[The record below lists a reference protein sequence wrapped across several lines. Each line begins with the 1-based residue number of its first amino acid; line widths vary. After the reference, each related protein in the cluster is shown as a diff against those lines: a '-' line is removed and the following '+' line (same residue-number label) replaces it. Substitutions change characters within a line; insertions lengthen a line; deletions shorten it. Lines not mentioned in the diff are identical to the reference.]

1 LDIPADAGQRLPA
14 RSPAGASQAGPTA
27 AGGSDTVSD
36 FLLGVDLLKRYPVI
50 VAPPLIAMCVVFV
63 AGVLLFGG
71 AIGLFAAG
79 GLAGRGPGV
88 VGAALGSVVLV
99 LMFMAIAMAVNLI
112 SSAVVVVMA
121 DDALTA
127 RAPSLAS
134 AYGRVVARLPDVMG
148 ACVLSAV
155 IIGITSI
162 LLIIPGLIAAF
173 FLMFA
178 LPAVL
183 LDGARPM
190 EGLRRSARLVRDNV
204 GRTLGLVAG
213 AVVASVVLWVISI
226 VLHGVA
232 VVGQLASMLL
242 GGVLVAYLT
251 TVAVR
256 VFQTLPRSSR

>member
-1 LDIPADAGQRLPA
+1 
-14 RSPAGASQAGPTA
+14 
-27 AGGSDTVSD
+27 
-36 FLLGVDLLKRYPVI
+36 
-50 VAPPLIAMCVVFV
+50 
-63 AGVLLFGG
+63 
-71 AIGLFAAG
+71 
-79 GLAGRGPGV
+79 
-88 VGAALGSVVLV
+88 
-99 LMFMAIAMAVNLI
+99 MFMAIAMAVNLI

-134 AYGRVVARLPDVMG
+134 AYGRVIARLPDVMG
-148 ACVLSAV
+148 ACILSAV

-183 LDGARPM
+183 LDGARPI
-190 EGLRRSARLVRDNV
+190 ESLRRSARLVRDNV

-213 AVVASVVLWVISI
+213 AIVASVVLWVISI
-226 VLHGVA
+226 VLHGVP
-232 VVGQLASMLL
+232 VVGHLVSMLL

-256 VFQTLPRSSR
+256 VFRTLPRSSR